1 MVNINIHNQ
10 QNQEFLRDFKIFKS
24 KGVPR
29 PEILR
34 TTDLDTS

>member
-10 QNQEFLRDFKIFKS
+10 QKQELRDFKIFKS